1 MLGVVEE
8 QKANSVGKLPKKFS
22 CAPRNGTVSA
32 AGPNVEAEMSCGD
45 IGWPFEYEPVD
56 QLWAREAIDKGYGP
70 PLARYL
76 READDIDPRIIRA
89 LVEMLRPASSH
100 LWRLH
105 RQYRSR
111 GKPKKGVAKYER
123 ITTASLARRIS
134 KTMTIDAK
142 TRRELADM
150 LDPNSHH
157 PLYLEFRHRKRGK
170 PPRSRWASDIPIYQV
185 FAIRRGEKSGH
196 KLHSVDVELQNELKI
211 SRSTIYRRRKKLGL
225 SRKPKQPEP
234 VKPTKW

>member
-1 MLGVVEE
+1 MLDVVGE
-8 QKANSVGKLPKKFS
+8 QRAISVGKLPKKLS
-22 CAPRNGTVSA
+22 NASRTDAVSA
-32 AGPNVEAEMSCGD
+32 ARPPNVEAEMSCGD
-45 IGWPFEYEPVD
+45 IGWPYEFEPVD
-56 QLWAREAIDKGYGP
+56 QLWAREAIEKGYGP

-76 READDIDPRIIRA
+76 READDIDPRIIRD
-89 LVEMLRPASSH
+89 LVEMLSPTSSH
-100 LWRLH
+100 LWRLR
-105 RQYRSR
+105 RQYRYR

-170 PPRSRWASDIPIYQV
+170 PLRSSWVSAMPMKEV
-185 FAIRRGEKSGH
+185 FAHRRAEKSGH
-196 KLHSVDVELQNELKI
+196 KLLSVEVEFQDQLGI
-211 SRSTIYRRRKKLGL
+211 SRATFYRHRKKLSF
-225 SRKPKQPEP
+225 SRKPK
-234 VKPTKW
+234 